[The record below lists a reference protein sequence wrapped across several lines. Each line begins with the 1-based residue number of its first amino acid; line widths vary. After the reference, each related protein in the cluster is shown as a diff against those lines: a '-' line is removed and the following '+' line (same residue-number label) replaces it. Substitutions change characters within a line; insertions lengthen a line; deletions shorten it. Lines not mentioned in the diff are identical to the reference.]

1 MGTVRSGR
9 PRTRRVG
16 LLAVQGATLIVAAL
30 FLAAGIA
37 GFIPGLTS
45 HLDQLRWQGESSRA
59 QLFGVFDIPVVHNQV
74 HLVFGVA
81 GLILARTYARAR
93 TYLIGG
99 GFVFL
104 GLWLYS
110 LLSDAP
116 DRALPLNNADNW
128 LHLSVGVVMILLG
141 LTLAGS
147 KVPTGAEGE
156 ILIPPE

>member
-59 QLFGVFDIPVVHNQV
+59 QLFGVFDISVVHNLV

>member
-45 HLDQLRWQGESSRA
+45 HLDQLQWQGERSHA
-59 QLFGVFDIPVVHNQV
+59 QLFGVFDISVVHNLV

-116 DRALPLNNADNW
+116 DRVLPLNNADNW

>member
-59 QLFGVFDIPVVHNQV
+59 QLFGVFDISVV
-74 HLVFGVA
+74 
-81 GLILARTYARAR
+81 
-93 TYLIGG
+93 
-99 GFVFL
+99 
-104 GLWLYS
+104 
-110 LLSDAP
+110 
-116 DRALPLNNADNW
+116 
-128 LHLSVGVVMILLG
+128 
-141 LTLAGS
+141 
-147 KVPTGAEGE
+147 
-156 ILIPPE
+156 

>member
-1 MGTVRSGR
+1 M
-9 PRTRRVG
+9 
-16 LLAVQGATLIVAAL
+16 A
-30 FLAAGIA
+30 
-37 GFIPGLTS
+37 
-45 HLDQLRWQGESSRA
+45 GESSRA
-59 QLFGVFDIPVVHNQV
+59 QLFGVFDISVVHNLV

-116 DRALPLNNADNW
+116 DRALP
-128 LHLSVGVVMILLG
+128 S
-141 LTLAGS
+141 TT
-147 KVPTGAEGE
+147 PTTGCTCPSAW
-156 ILIPPE
+156 